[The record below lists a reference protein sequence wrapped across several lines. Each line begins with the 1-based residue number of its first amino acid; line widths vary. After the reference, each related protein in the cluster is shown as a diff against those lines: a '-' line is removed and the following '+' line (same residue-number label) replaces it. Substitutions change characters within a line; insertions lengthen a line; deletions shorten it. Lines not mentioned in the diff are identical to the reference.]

1 MSEHEGFGV
10 PLVESMYLGVPV
22 IAFKSSAVP
31 STLGDSGILIDKE
44 EAEDIGEVINLLT
57 NDENLRLKII
67 HKQKERAN
75 AFDISK
81 TGDEILRQIKILLGN
96 KKNNI

>member
-31 STLGDSGILIDKE
+31 STLGGAGILVGTEKP
-44 EAEDIGEVINLLT
+44 EDIGEVINLVA
-57 NDENLRLKII
+57 NDKTLREKII
-67 HKQKERAN
+67 HKQKERVN
-75 AFDISK
+75 AFDLSK
-81 TGDEILRQIKILLGN
+81 TGNEIVRQIEILLGN
-96 KKNNI
+96 ERV